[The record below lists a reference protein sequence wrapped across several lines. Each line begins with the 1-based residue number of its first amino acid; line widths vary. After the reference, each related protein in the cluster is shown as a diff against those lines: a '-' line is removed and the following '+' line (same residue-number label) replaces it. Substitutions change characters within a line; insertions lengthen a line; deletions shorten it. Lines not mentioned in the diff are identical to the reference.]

1 MLGRLFTPLCLLGL
15 LSVPSV
21 AQSQNDASAPSPPPT
36 ATPAPTSSPT
46 PTPPKKVWTNDDLP
60 SSKGSQADK
69 KNANFRTTPTQNVDP
84 ATVDRIRKS
93 LEKLQTQLDEV
104 NKKLKSYKEFQS
116 GEPVSTD
123 ARELNKGISR
133 TPVDQQLTQLEDKK
147 KQLETQISDLNDEAR
162 KKGID
167 PGQLR

>member
-1 MLGRLFTPLCLLGL
+1 MLGRLVTPLCLLGL
-15 LSVPSV
+15 LSVSGA
-21 AQSQNDASAPSPPPT
+21 AQSQNDAPAPSSSSSAAHASPNTSPP
-36 ATPAPTSSPT
+36 A
-46 PTPPKKVWTNDDLP
+46 PKKVWTNDDIP
-60 SSKGSQADK
+60 STKGSAADK
-69 KNANFRTTPTQNVDP
+69 KNANYRTTPTQNVDP

-93 LEKLQTQLDEV
+93 LEKLQTELDDV
-104 NKKLKSYKEFQS
+104 DKKLKSYKEFQS

-133 TPVDQQLTQLEDKK
+133 TPVDQQLAQLEDKK

>member
-1 MLGRLFTPLCLLGL
+1 MLGRLRTPLCLLGL
-15 LSVPSV
+15 LCVPGV
-21 AQSQNDASAPSPPPT
+21 AQSQNDAPAPSASST
-36 ATPAPTSSPT
+36 ATPASANPSP
-46 PTPPKKVWTNDDLP
+46 PPPKKVWTNDDIP
-60 SSKGSQADK
+60 STKGNAAGK
-69 KNANFRTTPTQNVDP
+69 KNANFRATPTQNVDP

-93 LEKLQTQLDEV
+93 LEKLQTQLDDV
-104 NKKLKSYKEFQS
+104 NKKLKSYKEFQN

-123 ARELNKGISR
+123 ARELSKGISR
-133 TPVDQQLTQLEDKK
+133 TPVDQQLVQLEDKK

>member
-1 MLGRLFTPLCLLGL
+1 MLGRLVTPLCLLGL
-15 LSVPSV
+15 ISVPCV
-21 AQSQNDASAPSPPPT
+21 AQSQNDAAAPSSSPA
-36 ATPAPTSSPT
+36 ATPASPSSST
-46 PTPPKKVWTNDDLP
+46 PAPPKKVWTNDDIP
-60 SSKGSQADK
+60 STKGNAADK
-69 KNANFRTTPTQNVDP
+69 KNANFRIIPAQNVDP

-93 LEKLQTQLDEV
+93 LEKLQAQLDDV

-133 TPVDQQLTQLEDKK
+133 TPVDQQLAQLEDKK
-147 KQLETQISDLNDEAR
+147 KQLETQIGDLNDEAR